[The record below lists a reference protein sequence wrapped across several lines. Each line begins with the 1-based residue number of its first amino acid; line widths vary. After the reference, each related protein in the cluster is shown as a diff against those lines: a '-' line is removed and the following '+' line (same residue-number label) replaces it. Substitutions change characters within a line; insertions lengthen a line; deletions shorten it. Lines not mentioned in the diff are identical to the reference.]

1 MSIVSVFI
9 NSADVTSA
17 APAVGFQSV
26 GNIKAVQAI
35 TRVHKPHSIVTR
47 SQRQVQNRYGN
58 AYDRTG
64 RFSKRDVKF

>member
-47 SQRQVQNRYGN
+47 HQRQVKNRN
-58 AYDRTG
+58 AFDRTG